1 MFSDFKSK
9 MGLQE
14 DFDAAVDSISNKVN
28 KTMDNDEL
36 KEVYALFKQASIG
49 DINTDRPGM
58 FDMKGKAKWDAWS
71 SKKGMSQDEAK
82 QKYVEFAA
90 KMLEKH
96 GARA

>member
-1 MFSDFKSK
+1 

-14 DFDAAVDSISNKVN
+14 DFDAAVDNISNKMN
-28 KTMDNDEL
+28 KTMDNEEL
-36 KEVYALFKQASIG
+36 KEIYALYKQATVG

-58 FDMKGKAKWDAWS
+58 FDLKGKAKWDAWN

-90 KMLEKH
+90 KMMEKH
-96 GARA
+96 GAQA